1 MIPKWYR
8 LATEEL
14 GQQEIRGAAHNPRI
28 VAYQQATGLR
38 ANDDETPWCGSF
50 VAWCLREADVPYNAA
65 RAAAARSWL
74 SWGRRLDR
82 PTIGCI
88 VVFWR
93 GKRDGWQ
100 GHVGFYAGR
109 AKNGDILVLGGN
121 QGDSVSIRPYPADR
135 LLGYRWPETVPLP
148 PDVEPLASSGVVRG
162 TGVAVAS
169 GGLVVAEN
177 LPQLVTELERA
188 DRHVQ
193 RAARDRLASR
203 AAVGAPSGALAC
215 RRRRL
220 PHGPRRAPP
229 VGRARRTTSGT
240 ARTGTGGVRC
250 AAADAGCVAR
260 SSSRA

>member
-14 GQQEIRGAAHNPRI
+14 GQQEIRGATHNSRI

-38 ANDDETPWCGSF
+38 ATDDETPWCGSF
-50 VAWCLREADVPYNAA
+50 VAWCLREADIPYKAA

-74 SWGRRLDR
+74 SWGRRLDT
-82 PTIGCI
+82 PTIGCV

-148 PDVEPLASSGVVRG
+148 PDVEPLSKSGVVRG

-169 GGLVVAEN
+169 GGLVLAEN

-193 RAARDRLASR
+193 AGTVFGVVIGTLIVAGAAY
-203 AAVGAPSGALAC
+203 ALW
-215 RRRRL
+215 RR
-220 PHGPRRAPP
+220 
-229 VGRARRTTSGT
+229 VGT
-240 ARTGTGGVRC
+240 ARDL
-250 AAADAGCVAR
+250 AQSDA
-260 SSSRA
+260 